1 MTTCTSHEENRK
13 LHLLFTQKVTAEG
26 HHAEEDFDH
35 LLHHEDLPPQIVLA
49 LLAVSVHGDVET
61 LVKLSG
67 GEGQPCVR
75 AWILFYDLHCCC
87 KLFTAVTPHN
97 VVFNN
102 FEAPFY
108 FLQDICY

>member
-67 GEGQPCVR
+67 GE
-75 AWILFYDLHCCC
+75 
-87 KLFTAVTPHN
+87 
-97 VVFNN
+97 
-102 FEAPFY
+102 
-108 FLQDICY
+108 